1 MNHVHSDENEGALRG
16 ENVEAV
22 RVRGRGDSNSRMLCN
37 EQHVPTLL
45 GETFRMNTGGS
56 GRLPGYDALEGD
68 GHIRGLEEVAASEF
82 WCVPSKYRFSVMIQG
97 SYRIPSN
104 MSVYTQLVLCK
115 ALPSRSTETKSLMG
129 LPQRLHGAHYS

>member
-1 MNHVHSDENEGALRG
+1 MHSHENEGAPLG
-16 ENVEAV
+16 KNVEAV

-37 EQHVPTLL
+37 GQHVLTLL
-45 GETFRMNTGGS
+45 GEIFGMNTGGS

-68 GHIRGLEEVAASEF
+68 GHIRGLEEEVAASEF

-97 SYRIPSN
+97 SDRIPSN